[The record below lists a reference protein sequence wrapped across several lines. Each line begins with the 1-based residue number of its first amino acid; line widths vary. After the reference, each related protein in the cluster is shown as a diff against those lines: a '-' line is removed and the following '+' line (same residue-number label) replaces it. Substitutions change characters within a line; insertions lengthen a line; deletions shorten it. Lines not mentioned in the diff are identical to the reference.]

1 MIGQEEISFE
11 TMTQRLTEAIVR
23 LRYRQIK
30 ALLDQGVNINNKL
43 DNGRTPLM
51 VTLGIH
57 DDEKR
62 RHMFRFLVHH
72 GAEMLESD
80 DDDVTIFHH
89 CCRLGFL
96 DLMEIIL
103 KKAGVSAVNM
113 MGRDKHGRN
122 ALYHAVAS
130 QDAEIVNKVLDHIN
144 LRQQS
149 VDVPDNDGL
158 TPLLYARRLGL
169 TDIADALITRG
180 KANPRI
186 CDREMHMNAEG
197 WAEAARRREQ
207 EEQAHAKKMS
217 RERYM
222 ICPPIDH
229 ATRRKE
235 KISKMKSKTVFMPNL
250 TTNNS
255 NIKSSVSSPMS
266 SLPTDSIPPIDS
278 HPMRLPSL
286 TQSNNLSQYPFPNGN
301 DVDLRT
307 KSIDSAIT
315 LLGLASQTADDKQY
329 AQSFVSSRQHKPV
342 GHAESKSSNRHLQR
356 TWATMMD
363 AYSIQ
368 NQANFRQPAKA
379 PTLPDINADVDESGQ
394 RTKMSTLAFIMR
406 ATRGKGKGK
415 NSRGKHKLNSISE
428 PVGDGDRG
436 HRRKNS
442 RRKTSTDD
450 KSKEALSA
458 MQEDESEGGR
468 NKKKKDSQTP
478 SQKQEPLPNITVS

>member
-1 MIGQEEISFE
+1 
-11 TMTQRLTEAIVR
+11 MTQRLTEAIVR

-43 DNGRTPLM
+43 DDGRTPLM
-51 VTLGIH
+51 VTLDVP

-80 DDDVTIFHH
+80 SDDVTIFQH

-130 QDAEIVNKVLDHIN
+130 EDEIIVNKVLDHID

-158 TPLLYARRLGL
+158 TPLLFARRLGL
-169 TDIADALITRG
+169 TNIADLLIKRG

-186 CDREMHMNAEG
+186 CDRQMHMNAEE
-197 WAEAARRREQ
+197 WAEAARRKEE
-207 EEQAHAKKMS
+207 EEQAHAKKLA

-222 ICPPIDH
+222 IFPPIDH
-229 ATRRKE
+229 ATKRNER
-235 KISKMKSKTVFMPNL
+235 IAKMKAKTISMPNL
-250 TTNNS
+250 TTKNL
-255 NIKSSVSSPMS
+255 NISTSVSSSMSS
-266 SLPTDSIPPIDS
+266 SLPNSASTIDS
-278 HPMRLPSL
+278 QPLRLPSL
-286 TQSNNLSQYPFPNGN
+286 SQSNKHSRHPFANGN
-301 DVDLRT
+301 DVDFRT

-329 AQSFVSSRQHKPV
+329 AQSFVSSSQHRPV
-342 GHAESKSSNRHLQR
+342 GHAQSKSSNRQLQR
-356 TWATMMD
+356 TWATVMD
-363 AYSIQ
+363 AYSVQ
-368 NQANFRQPAKA
+368 NTANFRKPAKA
-379 PTLPDINADVDESGQ
+379 PSLPDINADMDASGQ
-394 RTKMSTLAFIMR
+394 RTKMSTLAIIMR
-406 ATRGKGKGK
+406 ATRGGGKGK
-415 NSRGKHKLNSISE
+415 MKNGKHKLKSISE
-428 PVGDGDRG
+428 SKDDGDHEHRG
-436 HRRKNS
+436 KLS
-442 RRKTSTDD
+442 RRKTSTLSTSSVRPDG
-450 KSKEALSA
+450 KSTEIMSSL
-458 MQEDESEGGR
+458 QEDETEWGSK
-468 NKKKKDSQTP
+468 NKKKKDRQNS
-478 SQKQEPLPNITVS
+478 SHKNEPLPKISVS